1 MKSPIEFFEAHLA
14 AEEMRPATVV
24 QYGSFLRRF
33 ERYLKQQHGLDLSAE
48 GVRKVTG
55 LHLSAYM
62 QELSALERQISTR
75 NNYIV
80 ILKCFFRPLLQIGA
94 IDSDP
99 SLALHCIREKN
110 TPQALERRAAKR
122 YSNEQLSTLLTAFQ
136 GKRPRLTDLR
146 DAAVLALIL
155 GSGLRAFEVCA
166 LNVRQAEEIRGGVL
180 FCLRKGGNWAHVS
193 VAGYVAA
200 YIDRYLYARGSVC
213 PDDPLF
219 VPQKGG
225 RLDRKALW
233 SALAAK
239 QSRLDLQTGVHIFRH
254 TLLTAIDH
262 DGGSA
267 LARDVGGHK
276 SVQITNQ
283 YMHPSMDERLEAVN
297 ATPYAALLVG
307 SGGK

>member
-62 QELSALERQISTR
+62 QELSALERQVSTR

-80 ILKCFFRPLLQIGA
+80 ILKCFFRHLLQIGA

-122 YSNEQLSTLLTAFQ
+122 YSNEQLSTLLTVFQ

-166 LNVRQAEEIRGGVL
+166 LNVRQAQEIRTGIL

-200 YIDRYLYARGSVC
+200 YIDRYLCARGPVR
-213 PDDPLF
+213 PEDPLF
-219 VPQKGG
+219 VSQKGG

-233 SALAAK
+233 KALSSK
-239 QSRLDLQTGVHIFRH
+239 QSRLNLQTGIHIFRH

-297 ATPYAALLVG
+297 ATPYAALL
-307 SGGK
+307 SGKAAK

>member
-48 GVRKVTG
+48 GVRKVSG

-80 ILKCFFRPLLQIGA
+80 ILKCFLRHLLQIGA

-155 GSGLRAFEVCA
+155 GSGLRAFEACA

-219 VPQKGG
+219 VSQKGG